1 MCRVRDPETGQN
13 VHIEDMTYDEW
24 IKWKKSEQSIVHGV
38 GSNVADIEYIKS
50 NDYREKFNAVSD
62 DKRLNSAIYKYCKA
76 AIIHQSGSY
85 REDLTIITETSDF
98 VGQTTGCV
106 DNETHYTEKLKEAIS
121 GSTL

>member
-1 MCRVRDPETGQN
+1 MRRVRDPETGQN

-24 IKWKKSEQSIVHGV
+24 VKWKKSEQSIVHGV

-62 DKRLNSAIYKYCKA
+62 DKRLNSAIYKYSKA